1 MIAKDAGNRYTVC
14 RMIRR
19 PVGEPEYSEQIVWK
33 GTEILMK
40 KIIVATGN
48 EGKMVEIRQI
58 LQGED
63 ITFSSLKD
71 EGLSDI
77 EIVEDGQ
84 TFEENALI
92 KARKIAEVT
101 GQMVLADD
109 SGLEVDALDKAPGIY
124 SARYLGEDTPYT
136 IKNNHIIELLKDAK
150 DEERSARF
158 VCVIACVMPDGE
170 TLTTR
175 GTIEGRIGYEEKGEN
190 GFGYDP
196 IFYLPEK
203 GCTTAELPP
212 EQKNEISHR
221 GRALK
226 AMYKKL
232 EGVL

>member
-1 MIAKDAGNRYTVC
+1 MT
-14 RMIRR
+14 
-19 PVGEPEYSEQIVWK
+19 
-33 GTEILMK
+33 

-48 EGKMVEIRQI
+48 QNKMKEIREI
-58 LQGED
+58 IKRDD
-63 ITFSSLKD
+63 IEFVSLKD
-71 EGLSDI
+71 EGLQDI
-77 EIVEDGQ
+77 EIVEDGK
-84 TFEENALI
+84 TFEENAVI
-92 KARKIAEVT
+92 KAKTIAHIKKNIVI
-101 GQMVLADD
+101 ADD
-109 SGLEVDALDKAPGIY
+109 SGLEVDYLDKAPGVY
-124 SARYLGEDTPYT
+124 SARYMGEDTPYT

-150 DEERSARF
+150 GEERSARF

-170 TLTTR
+170 TFTTR

-196 IFYLPEK
+196 IFYLPER

-232 EGVL
+232 EDIL

>member
-1 MIAKDAGNRYTVC
+1 MT
-14 RMIRR
+14 
-19 PVGEPEYSEQIVWK
+19 
-33 GTEILMK
+33 

-48 EGKMVEIRQI
+48 QNKMKEIREI
-58 LQGED
+58 IKRDD
-63 ITFSSLKD
+63 IEFVSLKD
-71 EGLSDI
+71 EGLQDI
-77 EIVEDGQ
+77 EIVEDGK
-84 TFEENALI
+84 TFEENAVI
-92 KARKIAEVT
+92 KAKTIADITKNIVI
-101 GQMVLADD
+101 ADD
-109 SGLEVDALDKAPGIY
+109 SGLEVDYLDKAPGVY
-124 SARYLGEDTPYT
+124 SARYMGEDTPYT

-170 TLTTR
+170 ILTTR